1 MKKSKEIIGL
11 PIISISDGTQI
22 GAVKSLIINPGSATV
37 DFITIEH
44 EEQQDDLKAIPFK
57 KIIGIGDYA
66 VTIESED
73 NIINLEEIP
82 IASNFVTNS
91 VKIIGLKVLTRV
103 GQLLGDATEYYV
115 DEQSGRLL
123 GIAIE
128 EQGDKNELYISSEHI
143 ITFGKD
149 LIIVSEL
156 AKKDWKPS
164 RAVEEQAEIE
174 VADKRIHTVKE
185 KQIEL
190 LTGKKA
196 TKTIYKK
203 NGEVLIADGTVLT
216 EDLIKMA
223 QDEGPIVMAELM
235 INVE

>member
-22 GAVKSLIINPGSATV
+22 GAVKSLIINPSTATV
-37 DFITIEH
+37 DFIIVGQEDQKETT
-44 EEQQDDLKAIPFK
+44 KAIPFK

-82 IASNFVTNS
+82 VANNFVTNS

-128 EQGDKNELYISSEHI
+128 EQGDKNELYISSEDI

-149 LIIVSEL
+149 LIIASEL

-164 RAVEEQAEIE
+164 RVSEEQTEAQEE
-174 VADKRIHTVKE
+174 RADSVKA

-190 LTGKKA
+190 LSGKKVA
-196 TKTIYKK
+196 KTIYKK
-203 NGEVLIADGTVLT
+203 NGEALIESGTVLT
-216 EDLIKMA
+216 EDLIKKA